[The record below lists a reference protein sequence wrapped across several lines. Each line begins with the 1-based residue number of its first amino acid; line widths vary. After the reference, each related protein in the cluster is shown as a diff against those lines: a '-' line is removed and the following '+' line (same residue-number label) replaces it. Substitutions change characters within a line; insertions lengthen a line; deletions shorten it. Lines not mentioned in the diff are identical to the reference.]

1 MTATGATW
9 RNWARTESVRPLRV
23 ERPATPGAVQRA
35 VLAAEASGLRIKPVG
50 SSHSFTGIAVAPGV

>member
-23 ERPATPGAVQRA
+23 ERPASVGAVQRA
-35 VLAAEASGLRIKPVG
+35 VLAAEASGLRIKPV
-50 SSHSFTGIAVAPGV
+50 